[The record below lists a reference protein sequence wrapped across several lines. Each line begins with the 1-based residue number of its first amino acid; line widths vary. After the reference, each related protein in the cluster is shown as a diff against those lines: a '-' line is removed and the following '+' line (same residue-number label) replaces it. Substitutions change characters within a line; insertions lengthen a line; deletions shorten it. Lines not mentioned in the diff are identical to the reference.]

1 MLAVTRRDRLK
12 LADCID
18 GKLEVTEKEGG
29 KGRKKRRGN
38 GDNGEAKM
46 MIKNGDVDADQP
58 RKRGRECGQG
68 REEKLPEK
76 KIQRKGQRKRKKK
89 MRLFSLKL
97 FFFI

>member
-18 GKLEVTEKEGG
+18 GKLEVTGKEGG

-58 RKRGRECGQG
+58 RK
-68 REEKLPEK
+68 
-76 KIQRKGQRKRKKK
+76 KGKRIWTGEGGETSRKKK
-89 MRLFSLKL
+89 NSKKGTKKKKKK
-97 FFFI
+97 